1 MSVIAKHNAGFFSC
15 CSVKL
20 NHIVDYIN
28 INSKLPTYVD
38 SSVQFAWYKKE
49 NRDITYDYFEHY
61 DNINDVDINDVD
73 TNNFIDY
80 NCRQQFIEYS
90 NLDYKNTKPLI
101 KKYFYPSRQIV
112 GFIKDIEDK
121 YRLDYDNIC
130 VLFYRGNDK
139 ITETKICEYDEYLV
153 YANYV
158 MKKNPNI
165 LFLIQSDETEFINFM
180 SENFPNNSFYFKDKI
195 RHMNKC
201 NSTVDIVM
209 KNENFEFSKYYLAIT
224 IIMSK
229 CKYVICGSGN
239 CSFWIVLYRGNNNNV
254 FQNLN
259 GSWLFNN
266 ELLHNEIDH
275 CDSDWKLIANEGDKI
290 MSFGLYEH
298 IRYGFGNNWLYAC
311 NLYKHFEVSNLH
323 FNQDPAVGFK
333 KQLHVCLKCKN

>member
-1 MSVIAKHNAGFFSC
+1 MSVIAKHNSGFFSC

-121 YRLDYDNIC
+121 
-130 VLFYRGNDK
+130 
-139 ITETKICEYDEYLV
+139 
-153 YANYV
+153 
-158 MKKNPNI
+158 
-165 LFLIQSDETEFINFM
+165 
-180 SENFPNNSFYFKDKI
+180 
-195 RHMNKC
+195 
-201 NSTVDIVM
+201 
-209 KNENFEFSKYYLAIT
+209 
-224 IIMSK
+224 
-229 CKYVICGSGN
+229 
-239 CSFWIVLYRGNNNNV
+239 
-254 FQNLN
+254 
-259 GSWLFNN
+259 
-266 ELLHNEIDH
+266 
-275 CDSDWKLIANEGDKI
+275 
-290 MSFGLYEH
+290 
-298 IRYGFGNNWLYAC
+298 
-311 NLYKHFEVSNLH
+311 
-323 FNQDPAVGFK
+323 
-333 KQLHVCLKCKN
+333 